1 MSAKDN
7 ILNIFFTESANA
19 FATLEKHLLDADS
32 LSSLMGKLGY
42 TPPAPIDTAFNEV
55 KSELQVMIPAA
66 EDLVTRIKNGGDT
79 DAGFLNDI
87 ITLITATNDMVNT
100 IQQLPAKVDILL
112 NTYGTYLDDSGI
124 KNNIAIRIIDYL
136 LINFLADNHP
146 RLYGSFRLIGII
158 DISFVEKDD
167 YNPDYYLHQIH
178 WNLFEKIFTDPKNC
192 FETAYG
198 WGTPDLDMAKLFE
211 SIKCFAWSNGLTT
224 IDPDPDDLQLDA
236 SLQTISEEN
245 NHLTFMVPVW
255 SGSLSSD
262 DSGESVTL
270 YIKILLYPY
279 VDQND
284 HTKNAIIFIPF
295 LEGIA
300 NASFEVSPFWQIKAM
315 ADVELNGMACLR
327 ISPATGIDFIFPAT
341 QVQSTLR
348 GQLIYKNPDKITLL
362 GVGSF
367 ALTAGDISLTIEF
380 VFGDKPEF
388 IVKMALGTVEATV
401 SAEKGDS
408 FIQKFIKD
416 LVPAFDIGVGYS
428 SRKGVFIVGGASLKK
443 EISLHLELG
452 PFTIETVTI
461 SIEFGDKGG
470 VIPISLYTTFSLKL
484 GPLFG
489 IVEEIGVDAEL
500 GFMDG
505 GKFGN
510 IKFDPKFKPPN
521 GVGLSLDTAPVKA
534 GGYLKINPDE
544 YIGALEIEIKSIQLA
559 IKAIAIINTRLPG
572 GEKGFS
578 LLVIITAEFSPIQI
592 TFGFTLNG
600 LGGLFGYRRE
610 MRAEELRLGIK
621 TKTLDSILFPKNV
634 IANIVKVVADLKRV
648 FPATNAESFLIGP
661 MIKIGWG
668 SSLVTAEIGIIIQIP
683 DPILIAI
690 LGVIRLQLPTPDEA
704 VLKLQINFIGI
715 IDFQKKLLSIDA
727 SLDDSRILVM
737 TITGQFALRIGW
749 GSPGVFIFSSGGF
762 HPDFKEAPA
771 ELQHMDRLG
780 IMILNEKDIKL
791 GAGTYFALTT
801 NTVQIG
807 AQIRFWAQSG
817 GYTVLAEVGFD
828 ALIQFSPFFFSVAI
842 YLTGRITG
850 PMIDI
855 VIDVRGNLSGPNIW
869 HVWGYAHARV
879 VFFEITIP
887 FDKKFGEPIEDL
899 AEAALNVLNML
910 KDEVPK
916 STNWKTNTAFN
927 SSPGVSLREIVSSA
941 DTMIVHPNTVIS
953 FNQRVAPFGIQ
964 IEKFGNRPVD
974 GDRLFTVTA
983 VKVRVPVNTTPPL
996 AAFKND
1002 LTDAF
1007 APGNFFVIPKDKKL
1021 ARPSF
1026 EQMKSGKDFTL
1037 GSNGPASGTEVEKE
1051 IRYEITYLRNKKKN
1065 NGGPASMLD
1074 EDFVLMLAAGGAA
1087 AKSKLSNENT
1097 RESYQAP
1104 PKIKINRPGYIVAN
1118 KADLKNAGTEE
1129 YGSQTEAYT
1138 KQTDDEES
1146 ETLILSTHEI

>member
-1 MSAKDN
+1 MSAKDT
-7 ILNIFFTESANA
+7 ILNLFFTETANA
-19 FATLEKHLLDADS
+19 FATLETHLLDADS

-42 TPPAPIDTAFNEV
+42 LPPAPIDTAFNEV
-55 KSELQVMIPAA
+55 KAELQIMIPAA
-66 EDLVTRIKNGGDT
+66 KDIITRIKNGGDV
-79 DAGFLNDI
+79 DANFLSDVI
-87 ITLITATNDMVNT
+87 ALVTATNDLANT
-100 IQQLPAKVDILL
+100 IQQLPDKLDTVL
-112 NTYGTYLDDSGI
+112 NTFGTYLDDSGMRGH
-124 KNNIAIRIIDYL
+124 IAIRIVDYI
-136 LINFLADNHP
+136 LINFLADNHS
-146 RLYGSFRLIGII
+146 RLYGSLRLTGII

-167 YNPDYYLHQIH
+167 YNPDFYLHQVR
-178 WNLFEKIFTDPKNC
+178 WNLFEKLFTDPRNC

-198 WGTPDLDMAKLFE
+198 WGTPDLDMPRLFE
-211 SIKCFAWSNGLTT
+211 SIKCFTWNNGLITLEQ
-224 IDPDPDDLQLDA
+224 DPDEWQLDA

-245 NHLTFMVPVW
+245 KHIAFMVPIW

-262 DSGESVTL
+262 DSSESVSL

-279 VDQND
+279 VDQADN
-284 HTKNAIIFIPF
+284 TKNAIILIPF

-300 NASFEVSPFWQIKAM
+300 TASFDISPFWQIKSDAN
-315 ADVELNGMACLR
+315 VELNGIACLR
-327 ISPATGIDFIFPAT
+327 ISPATGVDFIFPAA

-348 GQLIYKNPDKITLL
+348 GQLTYSNPEKITLL

-367 ALTAGDISLTIEF
+367 ALTANDITLSIEL

-388 IVKMALGTVEATV
+388 IVQMALGTVEATV

-416 LVPAFDIGVGYS
+416 LVPAFDIGVGFS
-428 SRKGVFIVGGASLKK
+428 SKKGVFIVGGASLKK
-443 EISLHLELG
+443 EIALHLELG

-461 SIEFGDKGG
+461 SVEFGDKGG

-489 IVEEIGVDAEL
+489 IVEEIGVDAQL
-500 GFMDG
+500 SFMDG

-600 LGGLFGYRRE
+600 LGGLFGYRRD
-610 MRAEELRLGIK
+610 MRADELRLGIK

-634 IANIVKVVADLKRV
+634 IANITKVVADLKRV
-648 FPATNAESFLIGP
+648 FPSTDAESFLIGP

-668 SSLVTAEIGIIIQIP
+668 ASLVTAEIGIIIQIP
-683 DPILIAI
+683 NPILIAI
-690 LGVIRLQLPTPDEA
+690 LGVIKLQLPTPDEA

-715 IDFQKKLLSIDA
+715 IDFQKKLLSLDA

-749 GSPGVFIFSSGGF
+749 GSPAVFIFSSGGF

-771 ELQHMDRLG
+771 ELQQMERLG
-780 IMILNEKDIKL
+780 IMILNEKEIKL

-842 YLTGRITG
+842 YLTGRVTG

-855 VIDVRGNLSGPNIW
+855 VVDVRGNLSGPNVW
-869 HVWGYAHARV
+869 HVWGYARAKI
-879 VFFEITIP
+879 VFFEFSIS
-887 FDKKFGEPIEDL
+887 FDKKFGEPLEEL
-899 AEAALNVLNML
+899 AEEAINVLELL
-910 KDEVPK
+910 KAEVPK

-927 SSPGVSLREIVSSA
+927 SSQGVSLREIVA
-941 DTMIVHPNTVIS
+941 GAETMIVHPNTVVS
-953 FNQRVAPFGIQ
+953 FNQRVVPFGIQ
-964 IEKFGNRPVD
+964 IEKFGNSPVD
-974 GDRLFTVTA
+974 GDNVFTLTA
-983 VKVRVPVNTTPPL
+983 IKVKVPVNVTPPL
-996 AAFKND
+996 AVMKND
-1002 LTDAF
+1002 LLDAF

-1021 ARPSF
+1021 GRPSF
-1026 EQMKSGKDFTL
+1026 EQFKSGNDFAL
-1037 GSNGPASGTEVEKE
+1037 GSNGPAFGNFVEKE
-1051 IRYEITYLRNKKKN
+1051 INYKITYIRNKKKKTE
-1065 NGGPASMLD
+1065 GLITLFDAD
-1074 EDFVLMLAAGGAA
+1074 VVLALACGGAA
-1087 AKSKLSNENT
+1087 AKSKLSFENT
-1097 RESYQAP
+1097 RESFQSP
-1104 PKIKINRPGYIVAN
+1104 PKIKINRPVYIIA
-1118 KADLKNAGTEE
+1118 KKSDLQNSGTGEF
-1129 YGSQTEAYT
+1129 GSQTEAY
-1138 KQTDDEES
+1138 KNQNEEEES

>member
-1 MSAKDN
+1 MSAKDT
-7 ILNIFFTESANA
+7 ILNIFFTETANA
-19 FATLEKHLLDADS
+19 FATLETHLLDADS

-42 TPPAPIDTAFNEV
+42 IPPAPIDTAFNEV

-66 EDLVTRIKNGGDT
+66 
-79 DAGFLNDI
+79 NDI
-87 ITLITATNDMVNT
+87 ITRIKSGGDVDVNFLSDVIALITATNDMVNT
-100 IQQLPAKVDILL
+100 IQQIPAKMDVLL
-112 NTYGTYLDDSGI
+112 NTFGTYLDDSGI
-124 KNNIAIRIIDYL
+124 KNNIAIRIVDYI
-136 LINFLADNHP
+136 LINFLADHHP
-146 RLYGSFRLIGII
+146 RIYGSLRLIGIV

-167 YNPDYYLHQIH
+167 YNPDFYLHQVR
-178 WNLFEKIFTDPKNC
+178 WNLFEKLFTDPKNC

-198 WGTPDLDMAKLFE
+198 WGTPDLNMPKLFE
-211 SIKCFAWSNGLTT
+211 SIKCFTWNNGLITLDQ
-224 IDPDPDDLQLDA
+224 DPDELQLDA

-245 NHLTFMVPVW
+245 KHIAFMVPVW

-262 DSGESVTL
+262 DSSESVSL

-279 VDQND
+279 VDEAD

-300 NASFEVSPFWQIKAM
+300 TATFDISPFWQVKST
-315 ADVELNGMACLR
+315 ADVELNGVACLR
-327 ISPATGIDFIFPAT
+327 ISPAIGVDFIFPAA

-348 GQLIYKNPDKITLL
+348 GQLTYKNPDKITLL

-367 ALTAGDISLTIEF
+367 ALTASDITLSVEL

-388 IVKMALGTVEATV
+388 IVQMALGTVEATV

-416 LVPAFDIGVGYS
+416 LVPAFDIGVGFS
-428 SRKGVFIVGGASLKK
+428 SKKGVFIVGGASLKK

-484 GPLFG
+484 GPLYG
-489 IVEEIGVDAEL
+489 IVEEIGVDAVL
-500 GFMDG
+500 KFMEG

-510 IKFDPKFKPPN
+510 ITFDPKFKPPN
-521 GVGLSLDTAPVKA
+521 GVGLSLDTAPIKA

-600 LGGLFGYRRE
+600 LGGLFGYRRD
-610 MRAEELRLGIK
+610 MQANELRLGIK

-634 IANIVKVVADLKRV
+634 IANIVKVVGDLKRV
-648 FPATNAESFLIGP
+648 FPSTDAETFLIGP

-668 SSLVTAEIGIIIQIP
+668 SSLVTAEIGIIIQVP
-683 DPILIAI
+683 EPILIAI

-704 VLKLQINFIGI
+704 ILKLQINFIGI
-715 IDFQKKLLSIDA
+715 IDFQKKLLSLDA

-749 GSPGVFIFSSGGF
+749 GSPAVFIFSSGGF

-771 ELQHMDRLG
+771 ELQQMDRLG
-780 IMILNEKDIKL
+780 IMILNEKEIKL

-807 AQIRFWAQSG
+807 AQIRLWAQSG

-828 ALIQFSPFFFSVAI
+828 ALIQFTPFFFTVAI

-855 VIDVRGNLSGPNIW
+855 VVDVRGNLSGPNIW
-869 HVWGYAHARV
+869 HVWGYARAKV
-879 VFFEITIP
+879 VFFEVSIP
-887 FDKKFGEPIEDL
+887 FDKKFGEAIEEL
-899 AEAALNVLNML
+899 AEEAINVLAML
-910 KDEVPK
+910 KEEVPK

-927 SSPGVSLREIVSSA
+927 GSQGVSLREIVA
-941 DTMIVHPNTVIS
+941 GAETMIVHPNTVVS
-953 FNQRVAPFGIQ
+953 FNQRVVPFGIQ
-964 IEKFGNRPVD
+964 IEKFGNSPVD
-974 GDRLFTVTA
+974 GDSFFTVTA
-983 VKVRVPVNTTPPL
+983 IKVKVPVNVTPPL
-996 AAFKND
+996 AAIKND
-1002 LTDAF
+1002 LRDAF

-1026 EQMKSGKDFTL
+1026 EQMKSGHDLTL
-1037 GSNGPASGTEVEKE
+1037 GSNGPASGASVERDIE
-1051 IRYEITYLRNKKKN
+1051 YEITYLRNKKKQN
-1065 NGGPASMLD
+1065 EGPITLFDSDA
-1074 EDFVLMLAAGGAA
+1074 VLALAGGGAA
-1087 AKSKLSNENT
+1087 AKSKQSFDNT

-1104 PKIKINRPGYIVAN
+1104 PKIKINRPSYIVA
-1118 KADLKNAGTEE
+1118 KKTDLKNTSIEE
-1129 YGSQTEAYT
+1129 YGSQTEAYVN
-1138 KQTDDEES
+1138 QGDDEES
-1146 ETLILSTHEI
+1146 ETLILSTHEV